1 MYICAIKPKMKK
13 PIKINKA
20 VDKKLLI
27 ASIRKALDAIDL
39 PQEIQLDHCSRITD
53 AKKFFKSHLLVVENT
68 EGRIQEPSAERLKK
82 ALSLVGID
90 VKALAGEIQLN
101 SQKIKVNV

>member
-1 MYICAIKPKMKK
+1 MKK

-39 PQEIQLDHCSRITD
+39 PQEIQLDQCSRITD

-90 VKALAGEIQLN
+90 VRALASEIQLN
-101 SQKIKVNV
+101 SQKSKVNG

>member
-1 MYICAIKPKMKK
+1 MYICAINDKMKK

-20 VDKKLLI
+20 VDKKLLV
-27 ASIRKALDAIDL
+27 ASIRKALDAVDL
-39 PQEIQLDHCSRITD
+39 PQEIKLNEHSRITD

-90 VKALAGEIQLN
+90 VRALASEIQLN
-101 SQKIKVNV
+101 SQISKVNG